1 MADIRQKASN
11 SVLCRWQNKLGIL
24 KTCMHCINMKDIVIN
39 NFRFHPNI
47 RKTIM
52 LVYFK
57 RRSFHSTGH
66 PTNMSC
72 SLLAS
77 SCTILITESYN
88 TCTVGQSILMFW
100 ELHVIVCSRNARS
113 KMFSGQTVGRRSPI
127 SYLPLTKCWTEK
139 SYNTLR
145 NRKNKKGGLWI
156 FSVASQCFSG
166 TDFAKDS
173 NGMSCTDLFGIHYIF
188 TCYPFS
194 A

>member
-1 MADIRQKASN
+1 MQTFGKKASN

-24 KTCMHCINMKDIVIN
+24 KTCMHCIFIKDIIIN
-39 NFRFHPNI
+39 NSRLHPNI
-47 RKTIM
+47 GKTIM

-57 RRSFHSTGH
+57 RRSSHSTGH

-72 SLLAS
+72 SVQAS
-77 SCTILITESYN
+77 SCKIVITEIYN
-88 TCTVGQSILMFW
+88 NCTVEQSILMFR

-145 NRKNKKGGLWI
+145 NRQKKKVWPLNFFCSI
-156 FSVASQCFSG
+156 A
-166 TDFAKDS
+166 
-173 NGMSCTDLFGIHYIF
+173 MLFRDWF
-188 TCYPFS
+188 CKKF
-194 A
+194 